1 MEWVGQSMYGI
12 RLDTI
17 CPIRR
22 IMDTQASGG
31 GLLVQVEDTQ
41 QSITP
46 RPNPHQ
52 AYSEI
57 KTTLKNR
64 THDDRSTHN

>member
-1 MEWVGQSMYGI
+1 
-12 RLDTI
+12 
-17 CPIRR
+17 
-22 IMDTQASGG
+22 MDTQASGG